1 MGRNHFSIEMQPND
15 PCISLYK
22 CANTTVLRK
31 ALFAL
36 ITLSFIAPA
45 LAQDDTFFGS
55 DLVKETDTT
64 TSTNAAD
71 ELLSGQPLTIGG
83 NVAFSAEASLASSND
98 YQFSVGLTELSS
110 TLFLDTRP
118 NRDFRA
124 FAKGNLSYTT
134 TSGLSFDLKELFAD
148 VAIGDT
154 VFLRAGKQ
162 TINWGVGYFFSPA
175 NLVNLQRIDPEN
187 PEAELSGP
195 VSLKAQLPIG
205 SSNATTY
212 LIMDDLTDS
221 ISTSL
226 AVRYEFLVSD
236 YEITAGAILEDN
248 GHWALATTA
257 SGNLQGMSLFAEA
270 VLEGNSNKV
279 FVIRDNRAALGLS
292 TSTSDSLFFSATLGT
307 RYSYTSEDD
316 LYTLSASGQYFF
328 NGKGYSDSSIF
339 TDNPAAIAGLL
350 ASKAL
355 TFSDLQERGQHY
367 LALSISSPDIAKT
380 DITPSVFWISNL
392 SDGSGLVSSSLR
404 YSGIDYFTPTLNYRF
419 GYGTNGAEYSQNGE
433 SHTISLGFDIK
444 GEF

>member
-1 MGRNHFSIEMQPND
+1 
-15 PCISLYK
+15 
-22 CANTTVLRK
+22 
-31 ALFAL
+31 
-36 ITLSFIAPA
+36 

-83 NVAFSAEASLASSND
+83 NVAFSAEASLASSNH

-110 TLFLDTRP
+110 TLFLDARP

-419 GYGTNGAEYSQNGE
+419 GYGTKGAEYSQNGE